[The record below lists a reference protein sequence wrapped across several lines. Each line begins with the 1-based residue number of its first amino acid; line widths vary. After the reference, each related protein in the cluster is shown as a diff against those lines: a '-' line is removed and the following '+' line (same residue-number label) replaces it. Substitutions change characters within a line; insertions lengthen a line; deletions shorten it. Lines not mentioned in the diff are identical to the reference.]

1 MWREDGHS
9 QIDKWRQSERE
20 SHKPKENS
28 SAMTFASKSGF
39 PYEPTT
45 EEQANAESNDAYRS
59 LSEADLLYGAL
70 QATIEMYIISI

>member
-1 MWREDGHS
+1 
-9 QIDKWRQSERE
+9 
-20 SHKPKENS
+20 
-28 SAMTFASKSGF
+28 MTFASKSGF

-70 QATIEMYIISI
+70 QTAIEMYII